1 MRRQQGLKP
10 PVRGEDGVGSVSGR
24 SPAGG
29 FSDGLESF
37 RVLGFA
43 IVNSKLSRVC
53 VVKGWGV
60 LCLILNQSPCFR
72 KKKEILKEP
81 TCFITHGPKHLIHSK
96 QVHTTAQPIH

>member
-10 PVRGEDGVGSVSGR
+10 PVRGEDGVGSVSVR

-72 KKKEILKEP
+72 KKKKK
-81 TCFITHGPKHLIHSK
+81 F
-96 QVHTTAQPIH
+96 